1 MLSFVYW
8 APDPVAFHLF
18 SWPVR
23 WYALCWV
30 PALLS
35 GYFIMGRLFRHQR
48 IPDEVFAPLFFYCF
62 VGVLVGARLGH
73 CLFYEPGYFLHHL
86 TEMVLPIQKIDGHWR
101 VVGYEGLSSHGGILG
116 MLIAIWLYCRRT
128 GVNYIRVLDDMGV
141 ATPLSA
147 ACIRM
152 GNLFNSEIVGQ
163 PTDLPWGFIFAANGE
178 TFARHPAQLYESL
191 FYVLVFLIGL
201 ILYSLPKLRKRVG
214 QGFYFGWCLTAIFIF
229 RFFIEFIKA
238 DQVAAEAHMLIN
250 IGQILSV
257 PLVVVGIYCMA
268 GGKWLKRIAEKPGA
282 PLYRMPSEIK
292 DKK

>member
-1 MLSFVYW
+1 
-8 APDPVAFHLF
+8 
-18 SWPVR
+18 
-23 WYALCWV
+23 
-30 PALLS
+30 
-35 GYFIMGRLFRHQR
+35 
-48 IPDEVFAPLFFYCF
+48 
-62 VGVLVGARLGH
+62 
-73 CLFYEPGYFLHHL
+73 
-86 TEMVLPIQKIDGHWR
+86 MVLPIQKIDGHWR